1 MSLKLIRVEWGW
13 FLWVCCVK
21 CSIILHTKRIVFMIC
36 DLVCSEC
43 IFNDWHCKLKKSW
56 GMIWFMIHPVLFSNS
71 SLLFDY
77 GMVLFIK
84 AQKRLWHLGLMNCCV
99 VMSLTLYYLE
109 YFAELHDDD
118 LDRLLNHNRMG
129 SRRRRRPI
137 LTIFWAVAEE
147 VVVEAVGNSY
157 SYFDK
162 EQLLDNSNFVVV
174 ICDCCML

>member
-1 MSLKLIRVEWGW
+1 
-13 FLWVCCVK
+13 
-21 CSIILHTKRIVFMIC
+21 MIC
-36 DLVCSEC
+36 VMFRMILQWLALQVKKVEKEWFDLWSILLYYSAIV
-43 IFNDWHCKLKKSW
+43 H
-56 GMIWFMIHPVLFSNS
+56 FS
-71 SLLFDY
+71 LT
-77 GMVLFIK
+77 MVLFIK
-84 AQKRLWHLGLMNCCV
+84 EAQKRLWHLGLMNCCV

-129 SRRRRRPI
+129 SRRRRPI

-147 VVVEAVGNSY
+147 VVAVGNSY

>member
-1 MSLKLIRVEWGW
+1 
-13 FLWVCCVK
+13 
-21 CSIILHTKRIVFMIC
+21 MIC
-36 DLVCSEC
+36 VMFRMFLHWLALQVKKVEKEWFDLWSILLYYSAIV
-43 IFNDWHCKLKKSW
+43 H
-56 GMIWFMIHPVLFSNS
+56 FS
-71 SLLFDY
+71 LT
-77 GMVLFIK
+77 MVLFIK
-84 AQKRLWHLGLMNCCV
+84 EAQKRLWHLGLMNCCV

-147 VVVEAVGNSY
+147 VVAVGNSY

>member
-1 MSLKLIRVEWGW
+1 MI
-13 FLWVCCVK
+13 WVCYVQNDFLMIGIASK
-21 CSIILHTKRIVFMIC
+21 KVEKEWFDLWSILLYYSAIV
-36 DLVCSEC
+36 
-43 IFNDWHCKLKKSW
+43 H
-56 GMIWFMIHPVLFSNS
+56 FS
-71 SLLFDY
+71 LT
-77 GMVLFIK
+77 MVLFIK
-84 AQKRLWHLGLMNCCV
+84 EAQKRLWHLGLMNCCV

-129 SRRRRRPI
+129 SRRRRRRPI

-147 VVVEAVGNSY
+147 VVAVGNSY

>member
-1 MSLKLIRVEWGW
+1 MI
-13 FLWVCCVK
+13 WVCYVQNDFLMIGIASK
-21 CSIILHTKRIVFMIC
+21 KVEKEWFDLWSILYNSAIV
-36 DLVCSEC
+36 
-43 IFNDWHCKLKKSW
+43 H
-56 GMIWFMIHPVLFSNS
+56 FS
-71 SLLFDY
+71 LT
-77 GMVLFIK
+77 MVLFIK
-84 AQKRLWHLGLMNCCV
+84 EAQKRLWHLGLMNCCV

-129 SRRRRRPI
+129 SRRRRRRPI

-147 VVVEAVGNSY
+147 VVAVGNSY

>member
-1 MSLKLIRVEWGW
+1 MSLLCQMFHYTSYQKVLYSW
-13 FLWVCCVK
+13 FVQN
-21 CSIILHTKRIVFMIC
+21 VFLMIGIA
-36 DLVCSEC
+36 S
-43 IFNDWHCKLKKSW
+43 WKKSW

-137 LTIFWAVAEE
+137 LTIFWAEE
-147 VVVEAVGNSY
+147 VVVAEAVGNSY

>member
-137 LTIFWAVAEE
+137 LTIFWAEE
-147 VVVEAVGNSY
+147 VVAEAVGNSY

>member
-1 MSLKLIRVEWGW
+1 
-13 FLWVCCVK
+13 
-21 CSIILHTKRIVFMIC
+21 MIC
-36 DLVCSEC
+36 VMFRMILQWLSLQVKKVEKEWFDLWSILLYYSAIV
-43 IFNDWHCKLKKSW
+43 H
-56 GMIWFMIHPVLFSNS
+56 FS
-71 SLLFDY
+71 LT
-77 GMVLFIK
+77 MVLFIK
-84 AQKRLWHLGLMNCCV
+84 EAQKRLWHLGLMNCCV

-147 VVVEAVGNSY
+147 VVAVGNSY

>member
-1 MSLKLIRVEWGW
+1 
-13 FLWVCCVK
+13 
-21 CSIILHTKRIVFMIC
+21 MIC
-36 DLVCSEC
+36 AMFKMILQWLALQVKKVEKEWFDLWSILYYSAIV
-43 IFNDWHCKLKKSW
+43 H
-56 GMIWFMIHPVLFSNS
+56 FS
-71 SLLFDY
+71 LT
-77 GMVLFIK
+77 MVLFIK
-84 AQKRLWHLGLMNCCV
+84 EAQKRLWHLGLMNCCV

-147 VVVEAVGNSY
+147 VVAVGNSY

>member
-1 MSLKLIRVEWGW
+1 MNEVDFYESAVSNVPLYFIPK
-13 FLWVCCVK
+13 
-21 CSIILHTKRIVFMIC
+21 SIVFMIC

-137 LTIFWAVAEE
+137 LTIFWAEE
-147 VVVEAVGNSY
+147 VVVAVGNSY

>member
-1 MSLKLIRVEWGW
+1 
-13 FLWVCCVK
+13 
-21 CSIILHTKRIVFMIC
+21 MIC
-36 DLVCSEC
+36 VMFRMILQWLALQVKKVEKEWFDLWSILYYSAIV
-43 IFNDWHCKLKKSW
+43 H
-56 GMIWFMIHPVLFSNS
+56 FS
-71 SLLFDY
+71 LT
-77 GMVLFIK
+77 MVLFIK
-84 AQKRLWHLGLMNCCV
+84 EAQKRLWHLGLMNCCV

-147 VVVEAVGNSY
+147 VVAVGNSY

>member
-1 MSLKLIRVEWGW
+1 
-13 FLWVCCVK
+13 
-21 CSIILHTKRIVFMIC
+21 MIC
-36 DLVCSEC
+36 VMFRMILQWLALQVKKVEKEWFDLWSILLYYSAIV
-43 IFNDWHCKLKKSW
+43 H
-56 GMIWFMIHPVLFSNS
+56 FS
-71 SLLFDY
+71 LT
-77 GMVLFIK
+77 MVLFIK
-84 AQKRLWHLGLMNCCV
+84 EAQKRLWHLGLMNCCV

-147 VVVEAVGNSY
+147 VVAVGNSY

>member
-1 MSLKLIRVEWGW
+1 
-13 FLWVCCVK
+13 
-21 CSIILHTKRIVFMIC
+21 MIC
-36 DLVCSEC
+36 AMFKMILQWLALQVKKVEKEWFDLWSILLYYSAIV
-43 IFNDWHCKLKKSW
+43 H
-56 GMIWFMIHPVLFSNS
+56 FS
-71 SLLFDY
+71 LT
-77 GMVLFIK
+77 MVLFIK
-84 AQKRLWHLGLMNCCV
+84 EAQKRLWHLGLMNCCV

-147 VVVEAVGNSY
+147 VVAVGNSY

>member
-1 MSLKLIRVEWGW
+1 MAY
-13 FLWVCCVK
+13 
-21 CSIILHTKRIVFMIC
+21 
-36 DLVCSEC
+36 
-43 IFNDWHCKLKKSW
+43 CKLKKSW

-147 VVVEAVGNSY
+147 VVAVGNSY

>member
-1 MSLKLIRVEWGW
+1 
-13 FLWVCCVK
+13 
-21 CSIILHTKRIVFMIC
+21 MIC
-36 DLVCSEC
+36 VMFRMILQWLALQVKKVEKEWFDLWSILLYYSAIV
-43 IFNDWHCKLKKSW
+43 H
-56 GMIWFMIHPVLFSNS
+56 FS
-71 SLLFDY
+71 LT
-77 GMVLFIK
+77 MVLFIK
-84 AQKRLWHLGLMNCCV
+84 EAQKRLWHLGLMNCCV

-129 SRRRRRPI
+129 SRRRRRRPI

-147 VVVEAVGNSY
+147 VVAVGNSY

>member
-1 MSLKLIRVEWGW
+1 M
-13 FLWVCCVK
+13 CVK
-21 CSIILHTKRIVFMIC
+21 CSKSIVICIHDLCYVQNDSSMIGIASKKVEKEWFDLWSILLYYSAIV
-36 DLVCSEC
+36 
-43 IFNDWHCKLKKSW
+43 H
-56 GMIWFMIHPVLFSNS
+56 FS
-71 SLLFDY
+71 LT
-77 GMVLFIK
+77 MVLFIK
-84 AQKRLWHLGLMNCCV
+84 EAQKRLWHLGLMNCCV

-147 VVVEAVGNSY
+147 VVAVGNSY